1 VLVAAVVAV
10 MFVSAVATPDLAA
23 IVVPLFVVA
32 MLALMLALLLLLR
45 ETLIAKAQLRRRF

>member
-1 VLVAAVVAV
+1 MAAVVAV